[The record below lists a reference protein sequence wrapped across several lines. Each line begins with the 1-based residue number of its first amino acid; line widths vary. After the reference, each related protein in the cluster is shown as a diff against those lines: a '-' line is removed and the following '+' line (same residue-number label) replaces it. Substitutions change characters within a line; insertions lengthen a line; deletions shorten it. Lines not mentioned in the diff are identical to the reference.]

1 MAHIH
6 EKIDFTASVYVV
18 RDGKVLLHKH
28 KKLGIWLPPG
38 GHIELDEDPNQTAV
52 REVAEETGLVIELV
66 GRERLASAP
75 ADKSQD
81 LLPPMFLNRHH
92 VNEAHEHVDH
102 VYFALS
108 LVGDVRSE
116 EGSEFVWVGRDQIE
130 QNIVELL
137 DAPRAYALAALDYF
151 AK

>member
-28 KKLGIWLPPG
+28 KTLGIWLPPG
-38 GHIELDEDPNQTAV
+38 GHVELDEDPNQTAV
-52 REVAEETGLVIELV
+52 REVAEETGLAIELV
-66 GRERLASAP
+66 GRGRLATSP
-75 ADKSQD
+75 TDNSQD
-81 LLPPMFLNRHH
+81 LLVPMFLNRHH
-92 VNEAHEHVDH
+92 VTDTHEHVDSI
-102 VYFALS
+102 YFAHS
-108 LVGDVRSE
+108 ASGDVVSE
-116 EGSEFVWVGRDQIE
+116 EGSEFVWVTKEQIE
-130 QNIVELL
+130 QRTVELL